1 MPSWLKKR
9 FQVLKNDL
17 INHIIVAKNQKQMLL
32 TRAPPVAICD
42 NSNNNTN
49 SNNNN
54 ERITN
59 SSNSKKV
66 RIRRIRNDL
75 HTNRFS
81 SKTDMNA
88 YNDYT
93 KWRDQVLI
101 NQNNCALRC
110 IKQQPDEVVEEKI
123 INTDK
128 IDSTPTHCP
137 NGANASQNNNYRRDN
152 SLVCTFDSRQMR
164 CDNRAVAMAVASS
177 NNNVDDDGGGGG
189 GGSTQSGCDGN
200 DDAICDNESEFM
212 NSTNA
217 VWFVSVCVCVRI
229 NIQSK
234 DSRFDKRNALLRRF
248 QF

>member
-17 INHIIVAKNQKQMLL
+17 INHLIVAKNQKQMLL
-32 TRAPPVAICD
+32 TRPPPMAICE
-42 NSNNNTN
+42 NSNSSRHNNNVDNNTN
-49 SNNNN
+49 SNINN

-59 SSNSKKV
+59 NGNNKKV

-81 SKTDMNA
+81 NKTDMNA

-110 IKQQPDEVVEEKI
+110 IKQEEEEKI

-128 IDSTPTHCP
+128 VDATTTHCP
-137 NGANASQNNNYRRDN
+137 NGANAMQNNNNRRDN
-152 SLVCTFDSRQMR
+152 SVACTIDSRQMR
-164 CDNRAVAMAVASS
+164 CDNRTVDVAVAPSHHT
-177 NNNVDDDGGGGG
+177 DDDADGGGGG
-189 GGSTQSGCDGN
+189 VGGVGGSGGGGRDGN
-200 DDAICDNESEFM
+200 DDAICDNQSEFM
-212 NSTNA
+212 NSADA
-217 VWFVSVCVCVRI
+217 VCCLCVCANEYSI
-229 NIQSK
+229 E
-234 DSRFDKRNALLRRF
+234 RFSS
-248 QF
+248 

>member
-17 INHIIVAKNQKQMLL
+17 INHLIVAKNQKQMLL
-32 TRAPPVAICD
+32 TRTPPMAICD
-42 NSNNNTN
+42 NGNSNRHNNNINTN
-49 SNNNN
+49 NNSHNNN

-59 SSNSKKV
+59 NSNNKKV

-110 IKQQPDEVVEEKI
+110 IKQEPGEVVEEKI

-128 IDSTPTHCP
+128 IDSAIHCP
-137 NGANASQNNNYRRDN
+137 NGANAMQNNSNRREN
-152 SLVCTFDSRQMR
+152 GIVCTFDSRQIR

-177 NNNVDDDGGGGG
+177 NNNDDDDGSGSSGGG
-189 GGSTQSGCDGN
+189 GCDGN

-217 VWFVSVCVCVRI
+217 VCV
-229 NIQSK
+229 
-234 DSRFDKRNALLRRF
+234 
-248 QF
+248 

>member
-32 TRAPPVAICD
+32 TRAPPMAICD
-42 NSNNNTN
+42 NSNRHNNNNNSIDTN

-59 SSNSKKV
+59 SSNNKKV

-101 NQNNCALRC
+101 NQNNCAMRC
-110 IKQQPDEVVEEKI
+110 IKQEHGEAVEEKI

-128 IDSTPTHCP
+128 IDSTTTHCP
-137 NGANASQNNNYRRDN
+137 NGANALQNNSNRRDN
-152 SLVCTFDSRQMR
+152 IIVGTFDSRQIR

-177 NNNVDDDGGGGG
+177 NNNDGDEGGGRSG
-189 GGSTQSGCDGN
+189 SGCDGN
-200 DDAICDNESEFM
+200 HDAICDNESEFM
-212 NSTNA
+212 NSTN
-217 VWFVSVCVCVRI
+217 SV
-229 NIQSK
+229 
-234 DSRFDKRNALLRRF
+234 
-248 QF
+248 